1 MSNQQLST
9 QPKRNLSVPQVRI
22 LLELE
27 EIDPLGGISR
37 QRISDRIGYV
47 SSVPVYQEVGWVDL
61 SKRAVWEAKV
71 QRKCLLSLAYV
82 RELTIDIE
90 GKTERIIQITDEG
103 REVLANIKRRS
114 GK

>member
-9 QPKRNLSVPQVRI
+9 QPKRTLSVPQVRI

-61 SKRAVWEAKV
+61 SKRTAWEKKV
-71 QRKCLLSLAYV
+71 HRKCLLSLGYV
-82 RELTIDIE
+82 REVTIDIE
-90 GKTERIIQITDEG
+90 GRTERIIQITDEG
-103 REVLANIKRRS
+103 RTVLEDIKRKA

>member
-37 QRISDRIGYV
+37 QRISDRIGYA
-47 SSVPVYQEVGWVDL
+47 SSVPVYQEIGWVDL
-61 SKRAVWEAKV
+61 AKRAAWEIKV
-71 QRKCLLSLAYV
+71 QRKCLLSLGYV
-82 RELTIDIE
+82 RELVIDIE
-90 GKTERIIQITDEG
+90 GRTERILQLTEEG
-103 REVLANIKRRS
+103 RTELQKIKSRS